1 MEIDNRE
8 LLRQVMEIKEK
19 IRDLSKEE
27 QKEILTNKIAE
38 VRRCLTIIPM
48 SFEKYELSSRQ
59 REVERLSLLES
70 NVETEIDTADVRVC
84 IPRIIRFGIEA
95 IIRGQHERSL
105 NLGVK
110 PDIGGPSAC
119 P

>member
-8 LLRQVMEIKEK
+8 LLRQVMEIKER

-70 NVETEIDTADVRVC
+70 NNPIDSYWEMYDFIVDYGDNKNGRVFVEEI
-84 IPRIIRFGIEA
+84 E
-95 IIRGQHERSL
+95 ELEKML
-105 NLGVK
+105 NNLEIK
-110 PDIGGPSAC
+110 IARNF
-119 P
+119 

>member
-8 LLRQVMEIKEK
+8 LLRQVMEIKER

-38 VRRCLTIIPM
+38 IRRCLTIIPM
-48 SFEKYELSSRQ
+48 SFEKYGLSSRQ

-70 NVETEIDTADVRVC
+70 NNPIDSYWEMYDFIVDYGDNKNGRVFVEEI
-84 IPRIIRFGIEA
+84 E
-95 IIRGQHERSL
+95 ELEKML
-105 NLGVK
+105 NNLEIK
-110 PDIGGPSAC
+110 IARNF
-119 P
+119 